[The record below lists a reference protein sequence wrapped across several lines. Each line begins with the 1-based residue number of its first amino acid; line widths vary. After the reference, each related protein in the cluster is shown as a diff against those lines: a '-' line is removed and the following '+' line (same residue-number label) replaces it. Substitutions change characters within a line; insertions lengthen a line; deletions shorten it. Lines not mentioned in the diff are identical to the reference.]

1 MLKLTYT
8 DFGLHLERVTN
19 SVEALVAQR
28 VVLAMRTGQKMHVEP
43 SRASFLLP
51 IATPGL
57 AALERLLKAEQ
68 NLAIAIDRVDDEF
81 VEVCLQGSWIAATAD
96 AHEGM
101 FVVELS
107 EQTEFFVY
115 KLWKATQVP
124 VLA

>member
-8 DFGLHLERVTN
+8 EFGLHLERVTT

-28 VVLAMRTGQKMHVEP
+28 VVLSMRLGQSMHVEP

-57 AALERLLKAEQ
+57 ADLEQRLKAEQ
-68 NLAIAIDRVDDEF
+68 HLAIAIERVDDEC
-81 VEVCLQGSWIAATAD
+81 VEVCLQGSWMAASVD
-96 AHEGM
+96 AHAGM

-115 KLWKATQVP
+115 ELWKATQVP
-124 VLA
+124 ALV

>member
-8 DFGLHLERVTN
+8 EFGLHLEHVN
-19 SVEALVAQR
+19 SPIETLVAQR
-28 VVLAMRTGQKMHVEP
+28 VVLAMRIGQPLQVEP

-57 AALERLLKAEQ
+57 GNLEKLLRADQ
-68 NLAIAIDRVDDEF
+68 NLAIAIEPVDDEC
-81 VEVCLQGSWIAATAD
+81 VEVCLQGSWIAASAD

-107 EQTEFFVY
+107 EQTEFYVY
-115 KLWKATQVP
+115 KLWKASQVAVP
-124 VLA
+124 A

>member
-8 DFGLHLERVTN
+8 DFGLHLERVTT
-19 SVEALVAQR
+19 SVEAAVAQR
-28 VVLAMRTGQKMHVEP
+28 VVLAMRMGQTLHVEP
-43 SRASFLLP
+43 SRAAFLLP

-57 AALERLLKAEQ
+57 DALARLLRVEQ
-68 NLAIAIDRVDDEF
+68 NWAIAIDPVDDEC

-115 KLWKATQVP
+115 RLWKATQVA
-124 VLA
+124 VTV